1 MTQLM
6 AGSSGTM
13 ERGTILKQG
22 VTFGASTSG
31 TGDTS
36 TTGLWSMGSSQI
48 MERSTVTKSGP
59 TFGAA
64 YVGTGDRNSV
74 SKITQ
79 GFR

>member
-6 AGSSGTM
+6 AGSSATM
-13 ERGTILKQG
+13 ERSNIIKEGA
-22 VTFGASTSG
+22 TFGASTSG
-31 TGDTS
+31 TGTS
-36 TTGLWSMGSSQI
+36 SEPVRWTMGSYAT
-48 MERSTVTKSGP
+48 MERTTITKSGP
-59 TFGAA
+59 TFGAD